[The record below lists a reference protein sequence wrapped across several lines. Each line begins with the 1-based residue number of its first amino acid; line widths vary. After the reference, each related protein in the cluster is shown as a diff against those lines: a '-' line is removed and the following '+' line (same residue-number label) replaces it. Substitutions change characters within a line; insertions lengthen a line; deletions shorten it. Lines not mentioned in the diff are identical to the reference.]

1 MSSIRSKKKQTRAVY
16 VCKSLTCLGRLA
28 KHNKV
33 KLDSQD
39 LMAMLSIINKANKN
53 YLNILNSMKNS
64 GELVFGI
71 NLLFEN
77 IEHIHFIVLAQDILK
92 RTRKRY
98 WEE

>member
-1 MSSIRSKKKQTRAVY
+1 MNLIRSKKKQSRAVY
-16 VCKSLTCLGRLA
+16 VCKSLGCLGKLA

-39 LMAMLSIINKANKN
+39 LMSMLNIINKTNKN

-77 IEHIHFIVLAQDILK
+77 IEHVHFIVMAQDISK
-92 RTRKRY
+92 K
-98 WEE
+98 E